1 MFMTL
6 VTIIFGKNSRKNMH
20 MLDIS
25 FSMILLVIITPYI
38 TLKGNLRQHVS
49 LLDNAYNIE
58 LWWFDNNKNSH
69 WSISYCKS
77 CYLKFIHT
85 WHKNQWNWW
94 SYREVVISF
103 SPFIDRRSLANE
115 GWWSSKKQKY
125 NTEIGQT
132 DRTSHRKKWPVTFR
146 N

>member
-1 MFMTL
+1 MTL

-58 LWWFDNNKNSH
+58 L
-69 WSISYCKS
+69 
-77 CYLKFIHT
+77 
-85 WHKNQWNWW
+85 
-94 SYREVVISF
+94 
-103 SPFIDRRSLANE
+103 
-115 GWWSSKKQKY
+115 
-125 NTEIGQT
+125 
-132 DRTSHRKKWPVTFR
+132 
-146 N
+146 

>member
-38 TLKGNLRQHVS
+38 TLKGNLLQHVS

-58 LWWFDNNKNSH
+58 LC
-69 WSISYCKS
+69 I
-77 CYLKFIHT
+77 LMI
-85 WHKNQWNWW
+85 
-94 SYREVVISF
+94 
-103 SPFIDRRSLANE
+103 
-115 GWWSSKKQKY
+115 
-125 NTEIGQT
+125 
-132 DRTSHRKKWPVTFR
+132 
-146 N
+146 

>member
-6 VTIIFGKNSRKNMH
+6 VTIIFWKNYRKNMH

-103 SPFIDRRSLANE
+103 SPFIGRRSLANE